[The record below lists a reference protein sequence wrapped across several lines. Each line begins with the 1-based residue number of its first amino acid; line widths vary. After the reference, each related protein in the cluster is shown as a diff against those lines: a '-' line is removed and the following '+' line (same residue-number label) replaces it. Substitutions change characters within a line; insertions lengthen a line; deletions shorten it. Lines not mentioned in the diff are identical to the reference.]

1 MLNHI
6 PFVLYHNID
15 FKKLKK
21 VLREGTGTSNVVS
34 TLIYNGKLANHI
46 ARLEATVVKYFTPN
60 K

>member
-15 FKKLKK
+15 LKK
-21 VLREGTGTSNVVS
+21 VLREGIVTSNVAS